1 MLDKLSAKDCMVGWV
16 ARAKFVAEW
25 VVVLAKERAL
35 WAVAEA
41 VADTEDVTSDT
52 STLWTLVAM
61 LWTVGWVAEARF
73 WTVLTVEFLKP

>member
-1 MLDKLSAKDCMVGWV
+1 MRIWDATDLSGRAYLREGIMLDKLSAKDCMVGWV

-41 VADTEDVTSDT
+41 VADTEDVTSDIDT
-52 STLWTLVAM
+52 STLTL
-61 LWTVGWVAEARF
+61 
-73 WTVLTVEFLKP
+73 

>member
-1 MLDKLSAKDCMVGWV
+1 MRIWDATDRSGRAYLREGIMLDKLSAKDCMVGCAV
-16 ARAKFVAEW
+16 CAVVRAKFVAEW

-52 STLWTLVAM
+52 STL
-61 LWTVGWVAEARF
+61 
-73 WTVLTVEFLKP
+73 